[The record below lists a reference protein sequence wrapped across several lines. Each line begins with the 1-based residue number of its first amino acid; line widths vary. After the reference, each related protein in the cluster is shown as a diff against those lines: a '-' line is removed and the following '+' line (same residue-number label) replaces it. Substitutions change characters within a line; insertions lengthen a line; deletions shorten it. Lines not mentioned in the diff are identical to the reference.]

1 MLTKPS
7 PIQDSVRSHIR
18 SAIGRRTGIQYQKKA
33 IYPLITGGFAVAF
46 NYPLVT
52 AGFDAHHQG
61 LMLASAMGVTEG
73 LALHGEVFSQ
83 YGPITTWSQ
92 AIFLSLSPT
101 SPAIALNLWS
111 LSIIALSAIGLTL
124 LSAASRRNLR
134 ITPESAFLGAI
145 AWVLLSPEFALGEI
159 LAWSSL
165 LAALVGIFLTLF
177 AISGLGGGPSNPG
190 GNTAWFAAGCLVGLM
205 PFIRLNVG
213 AVLAVL
219 LLAWVVAALTLKW
232 VKVSQVGWAVMGGT
246 LPIASVAA
254 VLGITRSLEQYW
266 FQSVIGP
273 LSWAQGGPSFSKFFE
288 EVGEDVYSLAP
299 RALPFMLAAFAAAAI
314 LGPRAA
320 KAREIWL
327 LWIIGTGLLS
337 LGLMYATGLHTVLG
351 RANLMTGGPF
361 ILPSNALS
369 DALFFFVF
377 LGIILTAVLGLL
389 RTKKAFERLSAPP
402 LAAASLIIVVAAS
415 LLFQY
420 WPTLADRQLWW
431 GAPILM
437 VLLFHSTER
446 VLKVSILRFWAV
458 PIAILALVSVVTL
471 NGGSA
476 DKSSLG
482 PPESPFGGLRM
493 EDETLA
499 YFEGTGDLYAKTL
512 EPGERVFISVI
523 QGSDV
528 IADGTYRASNSIFSS
543 WAQNSNVRSHLLSWE
558 EKSVVDALSLEK
570 LGVRTFSDLETSY
583 NLKSLGCS
591 SVAYTSGW
599 PTDTP
604 YLCVFAPA
612 T

>member
-7 PIQDSVRSHIR
+7 PIQDSV
-18 SAIGRRTGIQYQKKA
+18 GRRKGILDQKQA
-33 IYPLITGGFAVAF
+33 IFALIAGGLAVAF

-92 AIFLSLSPT
+92 AIFLSLSPA

-145 AWVLLSPEFALGEI
+145 TWVLLSPEFALGEI

-165 LAALVGIFLTLF
+165 LASLAGISLTLF

-190 GNTAWFAAGCLVGLM
+190 GNAAWFTAGCLVGLM

-213 AVLAVL
+213 AVLAILV
-219 LLAWVVAALTLKW
+219 LAWVVAALTLKW
-232 VKVSQVGWAVMGGT
+232 VKASQVGWAFLGGT
-246 LPIASVAA
+246 LAIASVAA
-254 VLGITRSLEQYW
+254 ILGITRSLEQYW
-266 FQSVIGP
+266 LQSVIGP
-273 LSWAQGGPSFSKFFE
+273 LSWARGGSSFSKFFE
-288 EVGEDVYSLAP
+288 EVGEDVYSFAP
-299 RALPFMLAAFAAAAI
+299 RALPFMLAGLILVAI
-314 LGPRAA
+314 LGPRAK

-327 LWIIGTGLLS
+327 VWIIGTGLMS
-337 LGLMYATGLHTVLG
+337 LGIMYATGLHTVSSP
-351 RANLMTGGPF
+351 AMLMTGGPF
-361 ILPSNALS
+361 TLPNGTLT

-377 LGIILTAVLGLL
+377 LGIILTAVYGLF
-389 RTKKAFERLSAPP
+389 RTKKTFERLPAPP
-402 LAAASLIIVVAAS
+402 LAAASLIVIVAAS
-415 LLFQY
+415 MLVQY

-437 VLLFHSTER
+437 ALFFHSTER
-446 VLKVSILRFWAV
+446 VLKVSILPFWAI
-458 PIAILALVSVVTL
+458 PIAILALVSVVTV
-471 NGGSA
+471 NGSSA

-482 PPESPFGGLRM
+482 PPESPFGGLRVD
-493 EDETLA
+493 DETLA
-499 YFEGTGDLYAKTL
+499 YFEATGDLYAKTL
-512 EPGERVFISVI
+512 EPGERVFLSVI

-528 IADGTYRASNSIFSS
+528 IADGTYRASNPIFSS
-543 WAQNSNVRSHLLSWE
+543 WAQDSTVRSHLLSWE
-558 EKSVVDALSLEK
+558 GKSVVDALSLEK
-570 LGVRTFSDLETSY
+570 LGVKTFSDLESSY
-583 NLKSLGCS
+583 NLKTRGCS
-591 SVAYTSGW
+591 SIAYTSEW
-599 PTDTP
+599 PSDTP
-604 YLCVFAPA
+604 YLCVLAPA
-612 T
+612 S